1 MAMKYVVRIVI
12 TSILWSGSITGFAQ
26 QEAAETEQKVI
37 PVKAGATDDAV
48 RNRIRSILQASEW
61 FHEISVQNN
70 SGIVTLNGTTA
81 SGEHKD
87 WAENIAYRTED
98 VVAVVNKIQVV
109 NPDPWSLAPVADQTQ
124 ALFQQGLR
132 HVPQWIVSLL
142 ILAVSVLLARRL
154 VATARRLLTKRVD
167 SIMLRGLIARLVAI
181 PVLVIGI
188 YLVFSVSG
196 LGSLAT
202 TLIGGTGL
210 LGLIIGIAFRDITE
224 NFLASIL
231 LSIQRPFVLGDMI
244 KVLDYTGMVEA
255 MTTRGTVLIT
265 LDGNHVQIP
274 NTIIYKEPITNLS
287 ANPNVRQSFTVGIG
301 YDASISLVQG
311 LVLAWLDEHPAVL
324 KDPEPLILAEQLA
337 PSTVNL
343 GIYFWVNTRTHSILK
358 VRSSVIRTV
367 KSKLMDAGI
376 SMPDDAR
383 EIIFPQGIAVHMD
396 EQESPPE
403 AKSHPAASFKRV
415 EKEERCLATPA
426 EGQLTSE
433 EGVLK
438 QQARNGTLGENETNL
453 LKP

>member
-1 MAMKYVVRIVI
+1 
-12 TSILWSGSITGFAQ
+12 
-26 QEAAETEQKVI
+26 
-37 PVKAGATDDAV
+37 
-48 RNRIRSILQASEW
+48 
-61 FHEISVQNN
+61 
-70 SGIVTLNGTTA
+70 
-81 SGEHKD
+81 
-87 WAENIAYRTED
+87 
-98 VVAVVNKIQVV
+98 
-109 NPDPWSLAPVADQTQ
+109 
-124 ALFQQGLR
+124 
-132 HVPQWIVSLL
+132 
-142 ILAVSVLLARRL
+142 
-154 VATARRLLTKRVD
+154 
-167 SIMLRGLIARLVAI
+167 MLRSLIARLVAI

-210 LGLIIGIAFRDITE
+210 VGLIIGIAFRDITE

-231 LSIQRPFVLGDMI
+231 LSIQRPFILGDMI

-301 YDASISLVQG
+301 YDASISQVQG
-311 LVLAWLDEHPAVL
+311 LVLAWLDEHAAVL

-337 PSTVNL
+337 PSTINL
-343 GIYFWVNTRTHSILK
+343 GIYFWINTRTHSAVK
-358 VRSSVIRTV
+358 VRSSVIRAV
-367 KSKLMDAGI
+367 KSKLIEAGI

-383 EIIFPQGIAVHMD
+383 EIIFPQGITVHMD
-396 EQESPPE
+396 DHQSLPPTQPLADAPAVTE
-403 AKSHPAASFKRV
+403 AEDP
-415 EKEERCLATPA
+415 CLATPA
-426 EGQLTSE
+426 EGQLVSE

-453 LKP
+453 LQR

>member
-1 MAMKYVVRIVI
+1 MWKYCFYVLCLLLCQPPAVFGQIEN
-12 TSILWSGSITGFAQ
+12 AD
-26 QEAAETEQKVI
+26 AEQKVI
-37 PVKAGATDDAV
+37 PVKAGASDDAV
-48 RNRIRSILQASEW
+48 RDRIRSILMASEW
-61 FHEISVQNN
+61 FEEIAVLNN
-70 SGIVTLNGTTA
+70 SGIVTLRGTTIRN
-81 SGEHKD
+81 EHKD
-87 WAENIAYRTED
+87 WAENIAYRTQD
-98 VVAVVNKIQVV
+98 VIAVVNKIQVV
-109 NPDPWSLAPVADQTQ
+109 NPNPWSLAPLVDQTQ
-124 ALFQQGLR
+124 TLFQRALR
-132 HVPQWIVSLL
+132 HIPQWIVSLF
-142 ILAVSVLLARRL
+142 ILLLSIFLAKRL
-154 VATARRLLTKRVD
+154 VATARRLLMRRVD
-167 SIMLRGLIARLVAI
+167 SLMLRSLIARLVAI

-210 LGLIIGIAFRDITE
+210 VGLIIGIAFRDITE

-287 ANPNVRQSFTVGIG
+287 ANPNVRQSFIVGIG
-301 YDASISLVQG
+301 YDASISEVQG
-311 LVLAWLDEHPAVL
+311 LVLNWLDEHPAVL

-343 GIYFWVNTRTHSILK
+343 GIYFWIDTRTHSVLK

-367 KSKLMDAGI
+367 KAKLMEAGI

-383 EIIFPQGIAVHMD
+383 ELIFPQGIAVHMAA
-396 EQESPPE
+396 QEPAPE
-403 AKSHPAASFKRV
+403 ANPHAIARPVVQA
-415 EKEERCLATPA
+415 EESCLATPA
-426 EGQLTSE
+426 EGELVSE
-433 EGVLK
+433 ESVLK
-438 QQARNGTLGENETNL
+438 QQARNGILGENKTNL
-453 LKP
+453 LQP